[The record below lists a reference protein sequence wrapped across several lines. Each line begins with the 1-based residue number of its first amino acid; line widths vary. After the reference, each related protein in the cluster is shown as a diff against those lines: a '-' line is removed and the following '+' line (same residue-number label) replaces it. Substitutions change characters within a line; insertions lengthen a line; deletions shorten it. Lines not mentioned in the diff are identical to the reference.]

1 MCCNKVGEK
10 QSESRGRMM
19 GESNKTNCLLVVALA
34 VIERDV
40 EGGG

>member
-1 MCCNKVGEK
+1 
-10 QSESRGRMM
+10 MM

-40 EGGG
+40 EGGWHCHHDL

>member
-1 MCCNKVGEK
+1 
-10 QSESRGRMM
+10 MM

-40 EGGG
+40 EGGVTLSP